1 MTEVMSREGRA
12 TAQRR
17 FPGAGEAAYA
27 LAAFHD
33 AFFLEVA
40 GAAFFRRRRRS
51 LRLASFWQT
60 AELIEML
67 ADAWQTTAHPE
78 LRRRLGALMRG
89 VWLRYGDD
97 WTLVR
102 RYNDDVVWMVLAA
115 LRTYEAG
122 GDARCLAAARTNF
135 DRTWRRAWSQDLG
148 GGLWWTT
155 ACGEKNA
162 CANAP
167 AVIAAC
173 RLAVALDEPRY
184 LKQAECLYEW
194 LRTNLLDE
202 RSGRVNDHVRLSPDG
217 GIEVDARAYTYNQ
230 GAFVGAADL
239 LHCLTG
245 EQSYRTDALRALRFT
260 RSELAPHGILRSE
273 GTGGDGGGF
282 KGIFARYAVPF
293 ARRHGVEELEDWLWL
308 NAAAA
313 WSRRSGCSLIDQD
326 WAAPTATRRRSPY
339 AWDAS
344 SAIVLL
350 QLLTGDVPLA
360 PATLD

>member
-1 MTEVMSREGRA
+1 MTDDTSREGRA
-12 TAQRR
+12 TARR
-17 FPGAGEAAYA
+17 GLPGAGEAAYA

-40 GAAFFRRRRRS
+40 GVAFFRRRGGA

-60 AELIEML
+60 AELIEMV
-67 ADAWQTTAHPE
+67 ADAWQTSAHPE

-89 VWLRYGDD
+89 VWLRYGGD

-115 LRTYEAG
+115 LRAHEAG
-122 GDARCLAAARTNF
+122 GDRRLLAAARTNF

-155 ACGEKNA
+155 ACAEKNA
-162 CANAP
+162 CVNAP
-167 AVIAAC
+167 AVVAAC
-173 RLAVALDEPRY
+173 RLAAALDEPRY
-184 LKQAECLYEW
+184 IERAERLYEW
-194 LRTNLLDE
+194 LRTNLFDE
-202 RSGRVNDHVRLSPDG
+202 WSGRVNDHVKPSRDG
-217 GIEVDARAYTYNQ
+217 GIEVDKRAYTYNQ
-230 GAFVGAADL
+230 GAFAGAADL
-239 LHCLTG
+239 LHRLTG
-245 EQSYRTDALRALRFT
+245 EQAYRTDALRALRFT
-260 RSELAPHGILRSE
+260 RSGLAPHGILRSE

-293 ARRHGVEELEDWLWL
+293 ARRHRIEELEDWLWL

-313 WSRRSGCSLIDQD
+313 WSRRNSCGLIDQD
-326 WAAPTATRRRSPY
+326 WAAPTMARRRGLY

-344 SAIVLL
+344 SAVVLL
-350 QLLTGDVPLA
+350 QLLTAAVPLT
-360 PATLD
+360 PPPLD